1 MIRRL
6 SYAALAPFAL
16 ALVLGACGGD
26 DDDASDGGDEPTATP
41 TLSAMDA
48 QRATVTA
55 QDQPTVADTP
65 IAKPTP
71 IPDDV
76 PVIQVVGAGKSYL
89 PLRSEFESL
98 PMTEITVNGKKVK
111 GVSLAEVARQVDAP
125 ATAVV
130 TIQGTRSDNL
140 RLGAIRFNL
149 AEVAENTVLVLDDEG
164 HVSVVSSFI
173 PPEQWLTTIT
183 GIALN

>member
-1 MIRRL
+1 LIRRL

-98 PMTEITVNGKKVK
+98 PMTEITVDGKKVK
-111 GVSLAEVARQVDAP
+111 GVSLSEVARKVGASS
-125 ATAVV
+125 TAVV
-130 TIQGTRSDNL
+130 TIQGTRADNL
-140 RLGAIRFNL
+140 RLGAVRFTL
-149 AEVAENTVLVLDDEG
+149 AEIGENTVLVLDEGG
-164 HVSVVSSFI
+164 HVSLASSSI

>member
-1 MIRRL
+1 MRRL
-6 SYAALAPFAL
+6 SYALAPFAL

-26 DDDASDGGDEPTATP
+26 DDDSNGDEPAATP

-48 QRATVTA
+48 QRATITA
-55 QDQPTVADTP
+55 QDQPTVPDTP
-65 IAKPTP
+65 IARPTP
-71 IPDDV
+71 LPDDV
-76 PVIQVVGAGKSYL
+76 PVVQVVGAGKTYL

-98 PMTEITVNGKKVK
+98 PMTEITANGKKVK
-111 GVSLAEVARQVDAP
+111 GVSLAEIARKVDAP
-125 ATAVV
+125 ATSVV
-130 TIQGTRSDNL
+130 TIQGTRADNL